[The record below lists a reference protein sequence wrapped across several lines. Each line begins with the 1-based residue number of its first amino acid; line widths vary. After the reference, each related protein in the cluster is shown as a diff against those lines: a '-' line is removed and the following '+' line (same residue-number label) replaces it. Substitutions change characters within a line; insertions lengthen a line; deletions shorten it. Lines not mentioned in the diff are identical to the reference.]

1 MAEDGDMVRDVVE
14 LLVARLVSRPECVQ
28 IGVNESGS
36 NIHVEVRVDAGDRG
50 KIIGRR
56 GRVINAIRSV
66 ASVAAVKTGQRVTID
81 VPDD

>member
-1 MAEDGDMVRDVVE
+1 MVRDVVE
-14 LLVARLVSRPECVQ
+14 LLVMQLVSRPDVVRIEVQ
-28 IGVNESGS
+28 ETGTNV
-36 NIHVEVRVDAGDRG
+36 HVEVKVDASDRG

-66 ASVAAVKTGQRVTID
+66 AGVAAVKSGQRLTID

>member
-1 MAEDGDMVRDVVE
+1 MVRDVVE
-14 LLVARLVSRPECVQ
+14 LLVRRLVSQPDQAYVEEQ
-28 IGVNESGS
+28 DSGQ
-36 NIHVEVRVDAGDRG
+36 NIHIQVRVDASDRG

-66 ASVAAVKTGQRVTID
+66 AGVAAVKAGQRVTID

>member
-1 MAEDGDMVRDVVE
+1 MVQDVVE
-14 LLVARLVSRPECVQ
+14 LLVTRLITHTDR
-28 IGVNESGS
+28 VNVETRETGQ
-36 NIHVEVRVDAGDRG
+36 NVHVEVKVDVSDRG

-66 ASVAAVKTGQRVTID
+66 AGVAAVKSGQRVTID

>member
-1 MAEDGDMVRDVVE
+1 MVRDVVE
-14 LLVARLVSRPECVQ
+14 LLVSRLVSHPESVF
-28 IGVNESGS
+28 IDVRESGS
-36 NIHVEVRVDAGDRG
+36 SVHVQVKVDASDRG

-66 ASVAAVKTGQRVTID
+66 AGVAAVKSGQRVTID

>member
-1 MAEDGDMVRDVVE
+1 MVRDVVE
-14 LLVARLVSRPECVQ
+14 ILVSRL
-28 IGVNESGS
+28 VNEPDQV
-36 NIHVEVRVDAGDRG
+36 NIEIEETGTNVHVQVRVDAGDRG

-66 ASVAAVKTGQRVTID
+66 AGVAAVKAGQRVTID